1 MFIQTF
7 QLKAFSNSIETST
20 STSKFCPPANAE
32 LVNPSRL
39 PHHVFLTQNPSL
51 WMQKRDEEIP
61 SHILCL
67 LFVKLSHFSCLFLRS
82 ITPDCICGC
91 SSAHRTA
98 TFQLRHD
105 TTLPSSSLRVV
116 WTAKKAAKS
125 DKISFFFDVA
135 FLIAVAFFLMFTLN
149 AFRTFYMLS
158 IKSEAIFRLIESAHW
173 LALTTSGILALCYLT
188 ESTRSV
194 IGDCSH
200 LLISLYSK
208 NAESC
213 ASINHKLDVC
223 MCLPCESC

>member
-1 MFIQTF
+1 MSSSHKT
-7 QLKAFSNSIETST
+7 L
-20 STSKFCPPANAE
+20 
-32 LVNPSRL
+32 
-39 PHHVFLTQNPSL
+39 L
-51 WMQKRDEEIP
+51 WLQKRDEEIP

-67 LFVKLSHFSCLFLRS
+67 PFVKLTSFSCLFLRS

-91 SSAHRTA
+91 SSAHCTA
-98 TFQLRHD
+98 TFQLQRD
-105 TTLPSSSLRVV
+105 TTLPSFLWVV
-116 WTAKKAAKS
+116 WTAEKRAAKS

-135 FLIAVAFFLMFTLN
+135 FLFLIAVAFFLMFTLN

-173 LALTTSGILALCYLT
+173 LALTSSGILALCYLT

-223 MCLPCESC
+223 MCLPCGSC